1 MASAARIV
9 VTTFDSTASPKI
21 TPWRE
26 HSSRVAG
33 VVLGVDG
40 RPSRP
45 LVDLGPAPADVTGRR
60 SEPRPTGIARV
71 VIDAD
76 RGVQPAVWHLAGSNH
91 RMLARSVAVFESAAA
106 AVADATAALAD
117 FAALEPRLVRD
128 LNGSALGWFL
138 RRDEE
143 PVIACARWY
152 STDRDRRKSL
162 LAALEA
168 LVTATVAPVARV
180 SHPQLGR
187 GPRV

>member
-1 MASAARIV
+1 M
-9 VTTFDSTASPKI
+9 
-21 TPWRE
+21 
-26 HSSRVAG
+26 
-33 VVLGVDG
+33 LGVDG
-40 RPSRP
+40 RPARP
-45 LVDLGPAPADVTGRR
+45 LAELGPTPAGLAGDRPA
-60 SEPRPTGIARV
+60 PRPNGIARV

-76 RGVQPAVWHLAGSNH
+76 RGAQPAVWHLAGSNH

-106 AVADATAALAD
+106 AVADATAVLAD
-117 FAALEPRLVRD
+117 VTALDPRLVRD

-138 RRDEE
+138 RRDDE

-168 LVTATVAPVARV
+168 LVIATVAPVARV

-187 GPRV
+187 GARV